1 MFFRDH
7 VWSVGRHLMR
17 QKWIVGIVALAAVV
31 AFAFWWTQFNRATQV
46 ASETSSPTSADPDPN
61 RGDAAASPEHVRVD
75 VVRPRLGSMARSNSE
90 PGTVKAFEYADLL
103 AKVSGYLEEQ
113 KVDIGDTVKAGQL
126 LAKIS
131 APELVQAVDQAK
143 AQLLQ
148 ADAQVNLMEAGIV
161 RALADVDAAQ
171 ANIVEKQADLR
182 RATAYLT
189 FRQIQYERISHLYN
203 EKAIEEKLVD
213 ENRKERDASL
223 EAESAARAAI
233 STAQAEFAAKKARV
247 VEARADLANAKAKV
261 QVAAA
266 VLEKAKVYVGYLEIH
281 SPYNGVVTKRSF
293 HVGDF
298 IRTAEQG
305 GETPMLVVARTDL
318 MRVVMKMPETY
329 VPYTDAGDAA
339 LVELDALA
347 GKQFHGKVARI
358 ANSLD
363 PVDRT
368 MRVEV
373 DLKNTSNELRDGMF
387 GRVTVYLTRS
397 TKELSIPSTSLMS
410 DPEGK
415 GTSVY
420 IVRDGRTQR
429 VPVKV
434 GRDNGIQAEILLGL
448 QPNDLVVR
456 HPTADLL
463 PDESV
468 EAVQVDTG
476 SGAAKAAK

>member
-1 MFFRDH
+1 
-7 VWSVGRHLMR
+7 MR
-17 QKWIVGIVALAAVV
+17 PKWIIGIAALAAVV
-31 AFAFWWTQFNRATQV
+31 AFAFWRTQFNRAAQV
-46 ASETSSPTSADPDPN
+46 ASETSLPASADADSN
-61 RGDAAASPEHVRVD
+61 RGDASAAAERVRVD
-75 VVRPRLGSMARSNSE
+75 VVRPRVGSMARSNSE

-103 AKVSGYLEEQ
+103 AKVSGYLEQ
-113 KVDIGDTVKAGQL
+113 QNVDIGDTVKAGQL

-131 APELVQAVDQAK
+131 APEFVQAVDQAK
-143 AQLLQ
+143 AEVRQ
-148 ADAQVNLMEAGIV
+148 ADAQVKLMEAGIV
-161 RALADVDAAQ
+161 RARADVDAAQ

-182 RATAYLT
+182 RATAYLAY
-189 FRQIQYERISHLYN
+189 RQIQYERISHLYN

-213 ENRKERDASL
+213 ENRKERDAAL
-223 EAESAARAAI
+223 EAESAAKAAI
-233 STAQAEFAAKKARV
+233 STAQAELAAKKAKV
-247 VEARADLANAKAKV
+247 AEAQAELANAQAKV

-266 VLEKAKVYVGYLEIH
+266 ALEKAKVFVSYLEIR
-281 SPYNGVVTKRSF
+281 SPYNGIVTKRSF

-318 MRVVMKMPETY
+318 MRVEMKMPERY
-329 VPYTDAGDAA
+329 VPYTDAGDTA

-347 GKQFHGKVARI
+347 GKQFHGKVCRI

-387 GRVTVYLTRS
+387 GRVTVYLTKS
-397 TKELSIPSTSLMS
+397 TKELSVPSTSLIN
-410 DPEGK
+410 DAEAK
-415 GTSVY
+415 GATVY
-420 IVRDGRTQR
+420 IVREGRAQR

-434 GRDNGIQAEILLGL
+434 GRDNGVRAEILSGL

-456 HPTADLL
+456 HPTSDLL
-463 PDESV
+463 PDEPV
-468 EAVQVDTG
+468 EAVEAESSTAVP
-476 SGAAKAAK
+476 KRVK

>member
-1 MFFRDH
+1 
-7 VWSVGRHLMR
+7 
-17 QKWIVGIVALAAVV
+17 
-31 AFAFWWTQFNRATQV
+31 
-46 ASETSSPTSADPDPN
+46 
-61 RGDAAASPEHVRVD
+61 
-75 VVRPRLGSMARSNSE
+75 
-90 PGTVKAFEYADLL
+90 
-103 AKVSGYLEEQ
+103 
-113 KVDIGDTVKAGQL
+113 VKAGQL

-143 AQLLQ
+143 AQVKQ

-189 FRQIQYERISHLYN
+189 FRQIQYTRISNLYN

-213 ENRKERDASL
+213 ENRKERDAAL
-223 EAESAARAAI
+223 EAESAAKAAI
-233 STAQAEFAAKKARV
+233 STAEAELAAKKAKV
-247 VEARADLANAKAKV
+247 VEARAELANAKAKV

-266 VLEKAKVYVGYLEIH
+266 ALQKAKVYVGYLEIR
-281 SPYNGVVTKRSF
+281 SPYNGVVTKRTF

-318 MRVVMKMPETY
+318 MRVEMKMPEMY
-329 VPYTDAGDAA
+329 VPYTDPGDAA
-339 LVELDALA
+339 MVELDALA
-347 GKQFHGKVARI
+347 GKQFHGKIARI

-363 PVDRT
+363 PIDRT

-397 TKELSIPSTSLMS
+397 TKELSIPSTSLINDAES
-410 DPEGK
+410 K
-415 GTSVY
+415 GATVY
-420 IVRDGRTQR
+420 IVREGRAQR

-434 GRDNGIQAEILLGL
+434 GRDNGVRAEILSGL
-448 QPNDLVVR
+448 QPNDLVVK

-463 PDESV
+463 PDEPV
-468 EAVQVDTG
+468 EAVEADGG
-476 SGAAKAAK
+476 SSATKKAK

>member
-1 MFFRDH
+1 
-7 VWSVGRHLMR
+7 
-17 QKWIVGIVALAAVV
+17 
-31 AFAFWWTQFNRATQV
+31 
-46 ASETSSPTSADPDPN
+46 
-61 RGDAAASPEHVRVD
+61 
-75 VVRPRLGSMARSNSE
+75 
-90 PGTVKAFEYADLL
+90 
-103 AKVSGYLEEQ
+103 
-113 KVDIGDTVKAGQL
+113 
-126 LAKIS
+126 
-131 APELVQAVDQAK
+131 
-143 AQLLQ
+143 
-148 ADAQVNLMEAGIV
+148 
-161 RALADVDAAQ
+161 
-171 ANIVEKQADLR
+171 
-182 RATAYLT
+182 
-189 FRQIQYERISHLYN
+189 
-203 EKAIEEKLVD
+203 
-213 ENRKERDASL
+213 
-223 EAESAARAAI
+223 
-233 STAQAEFAAKKARV
+233 
-247 VEARADLANAKAKV
+247 
-261 QVAAA
+261 
-266 VLEKAKVYVGYLEIH
+266 
-281 SPYNGVVTKRSF
+281 
-293 HVGDF
+293 
-298 IRTAEQG
+298 
-305 GETPMLVVARTDL
+305 MLVVARTDL

-373 DLKNTSNELRDGMF
+373 DLKNTSNELRDG
-387 GRVTVYLTRS
+387 
-397 TKELSIPSTSLMS
+397 IPSTSLMS